1 MYVKS
6 VLEFGM
12 ELMEEC
18 SWYFRL
24 LAGHFS
30 GLINIRDNVDAN
42 SLGTLD
48 KAMIRYIVS
57 SDIKALISDRSVL
70 KSNELLNGLQ
80 KTILYENQDN
90 VVQIGLVE

>member
-1 MYVKS
+1 
-6 VLEFGM
+6 M

-30 GLINIRDNVDAN
+30 GLINIRNDVDVN
-42 SLGTLD
+42 SLGILD
-48 KAMIRYIVS
+48 KAIVRYIIS
-57 SDIKALISDRSVL
+57 SDIKSLISDRSVL

-80 KTILYENQDN
+80 KTILYENQYN
-90 VVQIGLVE
+90 VAQIGLVEEIHK